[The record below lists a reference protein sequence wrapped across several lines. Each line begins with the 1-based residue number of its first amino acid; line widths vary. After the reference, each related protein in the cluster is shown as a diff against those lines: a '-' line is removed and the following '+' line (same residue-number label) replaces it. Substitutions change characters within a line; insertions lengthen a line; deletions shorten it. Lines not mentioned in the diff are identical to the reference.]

1 MKIVVFG
8 ATGMAGH
15 VIATHLRGQGHDVL
29 PVGGRTALEPGAP
42 KVDVTHQQELLEFLS
57 AHADADI
64 IVNCV
69 GILIEASQKEPALA
83 AYANGYFP
91 HLLESAARET
101 STRILHLSTDCVY
114 AGTKA
119 PYRET
124 DPYDG
129 ESFYDRSKAL
139 GELKN
144 SKDLTFRM
152 SIIGPDLRPDGVGLF
167 NWFMAQR
174 GTIRGFTEAI
184 WNGVTTIELARGIE
198 AAIHQGLSGLYHL
211 VPEGNISK
219 FDLLNL
225 MKAEFGR
232 DDLVIEADHR
242 PAPNKTLANT
252 RKGFDFSVSPYS
264 QQIRE
269 MRQWIDEHREYYPH
283 Y

>member
-8 ATGMAGH
+8 GTGMAGH
-15 VIATHLRGQGHDVL
+15 VIATHLRKKGHEVL
-29 PVGGRTALEPGAP
+29 PVGGRTAVKPGAA
-42 KVDVTHQQELLEFLS
+42 KVDVTHQKELLEFLRT
-57 AHADADI
+57 HADADI

-69 GILIEASQKEPALA
+69 GILIGASERDPALA

-91 HLLESAARET
+91 HLLEKATCDT
-101 STRILHLSTDCVY
+101 STRIIHLSTDCVY
-114 AGTKA
+114 AGARA

-144 SKDLTFRM
+144 SKDITFRM
-152 SIIGPDLRPDGVGLF
+152 SIIGPDLRAEGVGLF

-174 GTIRGFTEAI
+174 GTIRGYTEAI

-198 AAIHQGLSGLYHL
+198 AAIHQGLTGLYHL
-211 VPEGNISK
+211 VPEENISK
-219 FDLLNL
+219 FSLLNL
-225 MKAEFGR
+225 MKAEFAR

-242 PAPNKTLANT
+242 PAPNKTLLNT
-252 RKGFDFSVSPYS
+252 RSDFDFIVSPYL

-269 MRQWIDEHREYYPH
+269 MREWIDMHAEYYPH

>member
-15 VIATHLRGQGHDVL
+15 VITTHLRAQGHEVL
-29 PVGGRTALEPGAP
+29 PVGGRRSFEPGGP
-42 KVDVTHQQELLEFLS
+42 TLDITRQKELLEFLR
-57 AHADADI
+57 AHTDADI
-64 IVNCV
+64 VLNCV
-69 GILIEASQKEPALA
+69 GILIDVSEDQPALA

-91 HLLESAARET
+91 HLLESATRET
-101 STRILHLSTDCVY
+101 STRIFHLSTDCVY
-114 AGTKA
+114 AGTNP

-152 SIIGPDLRPDGVGLF
+152 SIIGPDLRTDGVGLF
-167 NWFMAQR
+167 NWFMAQQ
-174 GTIRGFTEAI
+174 GTIRGFTRAI

-198 AAIHQGLSGLYHL
+198 AALHQGLTGLYHL
-211 VPEGNISK
+211 VPDGNISK
-219 FDLLNL
+219 FELLKL

-232 DDLVIEADHR
+232 DDLIIEADDR
-242 PAPNKTLANT
+242 PAADKTLVNT
-252 RKGFDFSVSPYS
+252 RKDFDFSVSPYTK
-264 QQIRE
+264 QIRE
-269 MRQWIDEHREYYPH
+269 MRQWIDLHREYYPH